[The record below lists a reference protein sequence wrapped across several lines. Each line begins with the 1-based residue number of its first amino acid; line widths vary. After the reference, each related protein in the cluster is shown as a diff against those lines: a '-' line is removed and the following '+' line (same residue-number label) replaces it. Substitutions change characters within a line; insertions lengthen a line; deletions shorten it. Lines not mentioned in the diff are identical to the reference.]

1 MTQPIVVD
9 LRNTQNKTTLSTKYS
24 DWEIKQN
31 TSLQIGKE
39 SAKKNS
45 IGETIEQLDDDVNGT
60 LVIAPLNNNISVRN
74 STAIR
79 ASLKPLLNQ
88 ERINQST
95 QFMQDF
101 KTMQ

>member
-1 MTQPIVVD
+1 M
-9 LRNTQNKTTLSTKYS
+9 
-24 DWEIKQN
+24 
-31 TSLQIGKE
+31 QIGKE

-45 IGETIEQLDDDVNGT
+45 IGETIEQSDDNINCT
-60 LVIAPLNNNISVRN
+60 LVIAPLNNISVRN

>member
-1 MTQPIVVD
+1 M
-9 LRNTQNKTTLSTKYS
+9 
-24 DWEIKQN
+24 
-31 TSLQIGKE
+31 QIGKE

-45 IGETIEQLDDDVNGT
+45 IGETIEQSDDDVNCT
-60 LVIAPLNNNISVRN
+60 LVIAPLSNISVRN